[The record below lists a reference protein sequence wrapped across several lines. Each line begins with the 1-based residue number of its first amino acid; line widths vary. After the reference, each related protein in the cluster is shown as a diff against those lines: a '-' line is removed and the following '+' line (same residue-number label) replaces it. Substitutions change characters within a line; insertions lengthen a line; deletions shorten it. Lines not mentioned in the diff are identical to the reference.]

1 MEQQTEFTVLGKNIE
16 HLSIYYGFFLFLWG
30 VVISLL
36 SGSTSFTSY
45 IPSYIGSVVILFS
58 YLSIKFSNKKK
69 IFMHI
74 VVLFGLIAF
83 LKVPTPCSKGL
94 RVSITKVSLF
104 EINLF
109 QDLFETYLFSLLFF
123 LFTFKPNGTN
133 SFFNLILPL

>member
-30 VVISLL
+30 VVISFL

-74 VVLFGLIAF
+74 VALTGILIVLGGLDVIRTTVSGKLFDNYWADMSKLMMLITGVVF
-83 LKVPTPCSKGL
+83 VYFCFMSFRFARKKVNE
-94 RVSITKVSLF
+94 
-104 EINLF
+104 EIN
-109 QDLFETYLFSLLFF
+109 
-123 LFTFKPNGTN
+123 N
-133 SFFNLILPL
+133 

>member
-1 MEQQTEFTVLGKNIE
+1 MEQQTKFTVLGKNIE

-74 VVLFGLIAF
+74 VALTGILIVLGGLDVIRTTVSGKLFDNYWADM
-83 LKVPTPCSKGL
+83 SKIMML
-94 RVSITKVSLF
+94 ITGIVFVYFCFMSFKF
-104 EINLF
+104 ARKKANKEIN
-109 QDLFETYLFSLLFF
+109 S
-123 LFTFKPNGTN
+123 
-133 SFFNLILPL
+133 

>member
-74 VVLFGLIAF
+74 VALTGILIVLGGLDVIRTTVNGKLFDNYWADM
-83 LKVPTPCSKGL
+83 SKIMML
-94 RVSITKVSLF
+94 ITGVVFVYFCFMSFRFARKKANG
-104 EINLF
+104 EIN
-109 QDLFETYLFSLLFF
+109 
-123 LFTFKPNGTN
+123 N
-133 SFFNLILPL
+133 

>member
-30 VVISLL
+30 VVISFL

-74 VVLFGLIAF
+74 VALTGILIVLGGLDVIRTTVSNKLFDNYWADISKIMMLITGVVF
-83 LKVPTPCSKGL
+83 VYFCFMSFRFARKKVNE
-94 RVSITKVSLF
+94 
-104 EINLF
+104 EIN
-109 QDLFETYLFSLLFF
+109 
-123 LFTFKPNGTN
+123 N
-133 SFFNLILPL
+133 

>member
-16 HLSIYYGFFLFLWG
+16 HLSIYYGLFLFLWG

-74 VVLFGLIAF
+74 VALTGILIVLGGLDVIRTTVSNKLFDNYWADMSKIMMLITGVVF
-83 LKVPTPCSKGL
+83 VYFCFMSFRFARKKVNE
-94 RVSITKVSLF
+94 
-104 EINLF
+104 EIN
-109 QDLFETYLFSLLFF
+109 
-123 LFTFKPNGTN
+123 N
-133 SFFNLILPL
+133 